1 MLQASPVRLQ
11 SMCVCVSCCKDFRP
25 GAYVSLMFMQL
36 MLHKFATAGTRDRVE
51 RESGTGGESVALL
64 PFVFFRCHGRH
75 FVRFTLTSAALVPF
89 VYCQFSLLHFWSP
102 SKICHSPPRN
112 VVVRSYIDG
121 ILYFPNG
128 GGAGKERQGGGGEV
142 RALLPDENIFTTS
155 FSQRFATFAESA
167 SNNNKSN
174 SNNSN
179 KRRNGSSANQ
189 RKMSAAG
196 SEAERERGTK

>member
-1 MLQASPVRLQ
+1 MWVLL
-11 SMCVCVSCCKDFRP
+11 P

-51 RESGTGGESVALL
+51 RGRERENGTGGESVALL

-128 GGAGKERQGGGGEV
+128 GGAGKERQGGGGRFEHCCLMKIFLRQVFRKDLQHLQKAPATTIKATATTATNDATEV
-142 RALLPDENIFTTS
+142 LRIS
-155 FSQRFATFAESA
+155 V
-167 SNNNKSN
+167 K
-174 SNNSN
+174 
-179 KRRNGSSANQ
+179 
-189 RKMSAAG
+189 
-196 SEAERERGTK
+196 